1 MSATG
6 DALLKIAQANP
17 DITIHDETPTIRRDT
32 WAQDA
37 NSGAQ
42 GRLETTQG
50 NNFNPTHV
58 TTPESPLEAKFL
70 QLWVMLGGPE
80 LKPQHK
86 FEPTRGWIADFVHL
100 DSKTIIEIDGG
111 MYIGGIGGR
120 HNRAHGYQRDRERD
134 NWATMTGWRVI
145 RLTSAMLTPDYIESI
160 IQWMEDEA

>member
-17 DITIHDETPTIRRDT
+17 DIVIHDETPTIRRDT

-37 NSGAQ
+37 NGGAQ

-50 NNFNPTHV
+50 NNCNQTHV
-58 TTPESPLEAKFL
+58 VTPESPLEAQFL

-86 FEPTRGWIADFVHL
+86 FEPTRRWRSDFAHIASCTL
-100 DSKTIIEIDGG
+100 IEIEGG
-111 MYIGGIGGR
+111 LYQQGR
-120 HNRAHGYQRDRERD
+120 HQRLHGYQADCEKY
-134 NWATMTGWRVI
+134 NWATMAGWRVV
-145 RLTSAMLTPDYIESI
+145 RLTSAMLTMDYVESI
-160 IQWMEDEA
+160 IKWMEDGA

>member
-6 DALLKIAQANP
+6 DALLRIAQSNP

-32 WAQDA
+32 WTQDA

-70 QLWVMLGGPE
+70 QLWVVLGGPE
-80 LKPQHK
+80 LVREYR
-86 FEPTRGWIADFVHL
+86 FEPMRRWRADFAHIASRTL
-100 DSKTIIEIDGG
+100 IEIEGG
-111 MYIGGIGGR
+111 LYQQGR
-120 HNRAHGYQRDRERD
+120 HNRAHGYQADCEKY
-134 NWATMTGWRVI
+134 NWATMTGWRVV

-160 IQWMEDEA
+160 IQWMDGEA